1 VASFAVFAVGHI
13 CGVSQSHDSANEP
26 TVWSGR
32 SAPIS
37 VTTDMIAILCIV
49 DEAGADDVVDIVLS
63 VVSDRIGFVAISDVY
78 VVIPEHFRV

>member
-1 VASFAVFAVGHI
+1 
-13 CGVSQSHDSANEP
+13 
-26 TVWSGR
+26 
-32 SAPIS
+32 
-37 VTTDMIAILCIV
+37 MIAILCIV